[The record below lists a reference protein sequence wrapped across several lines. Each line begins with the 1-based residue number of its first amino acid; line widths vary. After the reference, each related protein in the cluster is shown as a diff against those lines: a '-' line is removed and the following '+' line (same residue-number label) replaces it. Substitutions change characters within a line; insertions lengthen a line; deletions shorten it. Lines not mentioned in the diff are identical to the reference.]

1 MRRITGKNTTPE
13 LVVRKILYSLGC
25 RYRLHVK
32 NLPGKPDIVIKRQN
46 TVFFVNGCFWHQ
58 HRGCKRQ
65 SMPKSNLEYW
75 NKKLGNNT
83 RKQKQDIIKLNDLGW
98 NIYIIWECETKDYQ
112 NLFNKVKD
120 IYEKINKVQTS

>member
-1 MRRITGKNTTPE
+1 
-13 LVVRKILYSLGC
+13 
-25 RYRLHVK
+25 
-32 NLPGKPDIVIKRQN
+32 
-46 TVFFVNGCFWHQ
+46 
-58 HRGCKRQ
+58 
-65 SMPKSNLEYW
+65 MPKSNLEYW